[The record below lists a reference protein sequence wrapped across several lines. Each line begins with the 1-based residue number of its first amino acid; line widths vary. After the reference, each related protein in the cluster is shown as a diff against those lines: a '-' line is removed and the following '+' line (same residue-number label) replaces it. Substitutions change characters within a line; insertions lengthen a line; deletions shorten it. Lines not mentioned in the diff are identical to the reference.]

1 MKKMLIILFAA
12 GIYSCGNNPSAT
24 GQATTE
30 SVADK
35 AADSIT
41 NKQDTLNALWI
52 NDFRDFRNAVYQDDV
67 NKLKIYFKFPVL
79 NPYNEIWSV
88 VLADSTDIFGE
99 VGSDTL
105 HPFTENDFVK
115 YHKKLFTKEFVS
127 GILKIKSDEL
137 LKRKESST
145 DILDSDSTTNYSMS
159 ATVDTTDNTLRLI
172 ILFNTGYKDE
182 NGKFEKEGES
192 SINYNFLI
200 QSDGHLL
207 FKEIRIA
214 G

>member
-52 NDFRDFRNAVYQDDV
+52 NDFRNFRNAVYQNDV
-67 NKLKIYFKFPVL
+67 NKLKTYFKFPVL

-88 VLADSTDIFGE
+88 QDTREYPVL
-99 VGSDTL
+99 
-105 HPFTENDFVK
+105 
-115 YHKKLFTKEFVS
+115 
-127 GILKIKSDEL
+127 
-137 LKRKESST
+137 
-145 DILDSDSTTNYSMS
+145 TN
-159 ATVDTTDNTLRLI
+159 R
-172 ILFNTGYKDE
+172 
-182 NGKFEKEGES
+182 
-192 SINYNFLI
+192 
-200 QSDGHLL
+200 LL
-207 FKEIRIA
+207 FYPQVIGHRENSRY
-214 G
+214 